1 MQVQDLNAE
10 RTLPFESNTLAAV
23 TIALSIQ
30 YLSYPEQVINEIGR
44 VLEPGGTLIISFS
57 NRMFPSKA
65 IYAWR
70 SRSEVCVGGQGDHS
84 LGGGRGQMLRVSG
97 LCVCGATEGELP
109 EFELVL
115 TKIEVFLVVVVCS
128 CV

>member
-1 MQVQDLNAE
+1 MQDLNAD

-70 SRSEVCVGGQGDHS
+70 SRSEVCVGWARES
-84 LGGGRGQMLRVSG
+84 LSGGGGGRMLKASRV
-97 LCVCGATEGELP
+97 CVCM
-109 EFELVL
+109 
-115 TKIEVFLVVVVCS
+115 VV
-128 CV
+128 